1 MKMTCF
7 EIHIFVGYNPFSLF
21 RQQAKPSL
29 IVAEMRTWESPNV
42 QFQSVFVPRFEIVI
56 VCVMMSDKEKK
67 RTDVKALTWRKV
79 GS

>member
-7 EIHIFVGYNPFSLF
+7 EIHIFVGCNPFSLF

-67 RTDVKALTWRKV
+67 KNGCEGTNMAES
-79 GS
+79 G